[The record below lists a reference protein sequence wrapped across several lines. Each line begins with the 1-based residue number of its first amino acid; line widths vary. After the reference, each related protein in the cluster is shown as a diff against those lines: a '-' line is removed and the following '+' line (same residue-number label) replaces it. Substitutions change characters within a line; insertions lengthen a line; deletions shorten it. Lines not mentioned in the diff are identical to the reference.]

1 MSTTENNM
9 HQLGSGRGLGS
20 HDMTMPIHTNNP
32 MICVEMQE
40 KVNILRI
47 VRCLIEL
54 DDVMDENEESSGWTL
69 HQISCPSHTGT
80 FVFHFKKSKHPPPF
94 PSIGSKFNFTI
105 MNPQKCAKCL
115 NGISAF
121 WMAGIRRMHKYNVS
135 TSIYRAISQTPFIS
149 IQKSKI
155 RTCSMG

>member
-47 VRCLIEL
+47 IRCLIEL

-69 HQISCPSHTGT
+69 HQISCPSHYRY
-80 FVFHFKKSKHPPPF
+80 FHFEKSKTPPPF

-105 MNPQKCAKCL
+105 MNPQKDVKCL

>member
-1 MSTTENNM
+1 M

-69 HQISCPSHTGT
+69 HQISCHSHYRYFRFSFWEKQNT
-80 FVFHFKKSKHPPPF
+80 PPPLFHPLVQSSISPSWTPKKVLNVWMVLVHFGWQEFEECINTMYLLVSIEQF
-94 PSIGSKFNFTI
+94 PKHLSSQFKAKSELVPWGKF
-105 MNPQKCAKCL
+105 
-115 NGISAF
+115 
-121 WMAGIRRMHKYNVS
+121 S
-135 TSIYRAISQTPFIS
+135 T
-149 IQKSKI
+149 
-155 RTCSMG
+155 